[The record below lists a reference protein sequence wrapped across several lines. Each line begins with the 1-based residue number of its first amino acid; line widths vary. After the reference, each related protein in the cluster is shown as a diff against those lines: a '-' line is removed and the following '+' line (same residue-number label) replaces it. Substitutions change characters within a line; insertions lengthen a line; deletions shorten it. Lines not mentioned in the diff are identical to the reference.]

1 MEKLSK
7 AKIKANKKWDEAHK
21 ERINY
26 LRSRS
31 RAKTFIL
38 NKATLA
44 DLETILAYVEERK
57 NFLKNNQK

>member
-1 MEKLSK
+1 MKKLSK
-7 AKIKANKKWDEAHK
+7 AKIRANKKWDQAHK
-21 ERINY
+21 ERLNY
-26 LRSRS
+26 LTYRS

-44 DLETILAYVEERK
+44 DLEDILTYVEERK